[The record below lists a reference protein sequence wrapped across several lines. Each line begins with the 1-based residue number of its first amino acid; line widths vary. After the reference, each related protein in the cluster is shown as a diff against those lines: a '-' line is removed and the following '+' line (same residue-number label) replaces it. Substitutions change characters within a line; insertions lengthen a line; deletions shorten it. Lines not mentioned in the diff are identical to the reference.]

1 MSIAFYGGPVCNHSN
16 IEYPIFTPYATDIHQ
31 PETGTETDQMY
42 YQNDPELF
50 TWIQIL
56 KKQAQVQK
64 EDAEEAQMTSSL
76 WSRYVRPIL
85 DGSSNIFSSMWRSSK
100 KIVLLM
106 DSCLSRIIPIF
117 PQAAAQKVCQNPL
130 QETSQTE
137 LMRPI
142 DWDRHGYHQETPRV
156 IRNQKKYS
164 KKNMDRMGYEIHR
177 IFLDLEHFVN
187 THQLDSLEQFND
199 LKRFCTSHQYQ
210 MLNIGNI
217 LNEVEKFSL
226 DSSYS
231 PISGTLLVLNIIDN
245 MTIEI
250 TENSYPLNFPMSHR
264 ETERLN
270 FECNAAVKA
279 ALFSEIA
286 PVDEIESFKNED
298 EISSEEIAFILEKR
312 MPDLNLKI
320 ETIKKLVLD
329 DISAL
334 IPIIQHYKQILRWG
348 IIDSINKLYQ
358 THVRLIQT
366 DLCHSHSIV
375 LDKMKSYNH
384 GFKTWSVINID
395 TGQTTFKFEIKLIN
409 YLKNNV

>member
-16 IEYPIFTPYATDIHQ
+16 IEYPIFTPYATVVHQ
-31 PETGTETDQMY
+31 AETETDPMY

-56 KKQAQVQK
+56 KKQAQKQK
-64 EDAEEAQMTSSL
+64 EDAEEAQMPSSL
-76 WSRYVRPIL
+76 WSHYVRPIL
-85 DGSSNIFSSMWRSSK
+85 DVSSNIFSSMWRSSK
-100 KIVLLM
+100 KIVSLM

-117 PQAAAQKVCQNPL
+117 PQAAAQKICQNPL

-142 DWDRHGYHQETPRV
+142 DWDRHGYHQEIPRATK
-156 IRNQKKYS
+156 NPKKYS
-164 KKNMDRMGYEIHR
+164 QKNMDRIGREIHQ

-187 THQLDSLEQFND
+187 TYQLDSLEQFND
-199 LKRFCTSHQYQ
+199 LKRFCASHQYQ

-217 LNEVEKFSL
+217 LKDIEKFSV

-231 PISGTLLVLNIIDN
+231 PISGTVLALNIIDRS
-245 MTIEI
+245 TLEI
-250 TENSYPLNFPMSHR
+250 TENSYPLNFPISHR
-264 ETERLN
+264 ETDRLN

-279 ALFSEIA
+279 ALFSELA
-286 PVDEIESFKNED
+286 LADEIENFMNED
-298 EISSEEIAFILEKR
+298 EISSAEIAFILEKK
-312 MPDLNLKI
+312 MPHINVKI
-320 ETIKKLVLD
+320 ESLKKLVVEN
-329 DISAL
+329 ISAL
-334 IPIIQHYKQILRWG
+334 VPIVHQYKLILRGG
-348 IIDSINKLYQ
+348 IIDSINKLYEA
-358 THVRLIQT
+358 HVRLIQT

-375 LDKMKSYNH
+375 LEKMKSYNH

-409 YLKNNV
+409 YLKDSV